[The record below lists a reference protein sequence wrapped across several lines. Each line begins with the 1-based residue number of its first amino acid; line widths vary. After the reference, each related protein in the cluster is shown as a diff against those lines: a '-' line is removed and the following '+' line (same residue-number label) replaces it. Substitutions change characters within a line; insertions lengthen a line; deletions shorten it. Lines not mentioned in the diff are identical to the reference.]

1 MQYHWPTEG
10 VCGPG
15 IVSTG
20 SLKWLNMYTL
30 YHRLQF
36 LLKQQ
41 GKSLKGLLL
50 RIGCHFFSTWHY
62 LKHSSI
68 CAIGQV
74 VKINNIYT
82 FVEEGDIDI
91 VRMLDVYQAKGY
103 LYCTLYFFTR
113 IKITTV
119 SQILNHDDY
128 TIQRIMENEEYDE
141 IMSRRLW
148 SEVDKQDN
156 LYEFG
161 Y

>member
-1 MQYHWPTEG
+1 M
-10 VCGPG
+10 
-15 IVSTG
+15 
-20 SLKWLNMYTL
+20 
-30 YHRLQF
+30 
-36 LLKQQ
+36 
-41 GKSLKGLLL
+41 KGLLL

-68 CAIGQV
+68 CTIGHV

-91 VRMLDVYQAKGY
+91 VRMLDVYQATGY
-103 LYCTLYFFTR
+103 LYCILYFFTR

-128 TIQRIMENEEYDE
+128 TIWRIMENEEYDE

-148 SEVDKQDN
+148 SEVDK
-156 LYEFG
+156 
-161 Y
+161 